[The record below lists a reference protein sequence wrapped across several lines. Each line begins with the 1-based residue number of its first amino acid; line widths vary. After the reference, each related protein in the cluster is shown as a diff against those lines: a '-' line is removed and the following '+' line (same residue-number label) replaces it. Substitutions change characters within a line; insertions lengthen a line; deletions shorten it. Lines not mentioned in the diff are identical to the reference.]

1 MRRSLG
7 SRYGRRVRSWSV
19 FPRRAGGQLYG
30 LGFQTAS
37 FVCGRRPSEKLFC
50 RFGRRSGQGGTVV
63 QVCGTAGFGEAVVG
77 LYQIS
82 RARVAQQAQVGG
94 AEAGRLFTAAQAV
107 FQTEAVDLPQFAV
120 ASLGNQAVAADDGSV
135 GAAVF
140 EAGVLGVQLRLRH
153 ADFAVGRGYFL
164 PAVGNAGGDD
174 GQPDGGKQCHDA
186 DNGNFR
192 AFVAADVPAV
202 GRGVADVEVVAQ
214 A

>member
-1 MRRSLG
+1 M
-7 SRYGRRVRSWSV
+7 
-19 FPRRAGGQLYG
+19 
-30 LGFQTAS
+30 
-37 FVCGRRPSEKLFC
+37 CGA
-50 RFGRRSGQGGTVV
+50 
-63 QVCGTAGFGEAVVG
+63 AGFGEAVVG

-82 RARVAQQAQVGG
+82 RARTAQQAQVGG

-192 AFVAADVPAV
+192 AFVAADVSAV
-202 GRGVADVEVVAQ
+202 GRSVADVEVVAQ
-214 A
+214 AQPQAEQAAEGCGFCVIRAVGHHEVAFFAGRGVGQHYDAAAFGQP